1 MIKNN
6 MLPVFAVILSVY
18 LPAEL
23 CGQEPPKN
31 NNFKIAESLRIIQR
45 GEFIFSPEIL
55 PETIFNDSFEI
66 HIYGIGDFDVFIA
79 ASIISHTIF
88 ESVTLPVDFQAVFM
102 PGYGYA
108 QEADSYDLFVNGYYD
123 YGFNYFDASRRVK
136 EKTYDK
142 ILITS
147 FIFAGKDRDWQELHQ
162 IFITIFVDQNQN
174 NLIEEN
180 EIIHFNLKVRN

>member
-1 MIKNN
+1 MTTKNI
-6 MLPVFAVILSVY
+6 LPVFAVVFSVY
-18 LPAEL
+18 LSAEL

-31 NNFKIAESLRIIQR
+31 NNFKISESLRIIQR
-45 GEFIFSPEIL
+45 GEFIFSPEL
-55 PETIFNDSFEI
+55 MPETIFNESFEI

-79 ASIISHTIF
+79 ASIINHTIF
-88 ESVTLPVDFQAVFM
+88 ESVSLPVDFQAVFM

-108 QEADSYDLFVNGYYD
+108 QEIDSYDLFVNGYYD
-123 YGFNYFDASRRVK
+123 YGFNYFDASRRIK
-136 EKTYDK
+136 EKNHDK

-147 FIFAGKDRDWQELHQ
+147 FIFAGKDHDRQELHQ

-180 EIIHFNLKVRN
+180 EIIHFSLRVRN